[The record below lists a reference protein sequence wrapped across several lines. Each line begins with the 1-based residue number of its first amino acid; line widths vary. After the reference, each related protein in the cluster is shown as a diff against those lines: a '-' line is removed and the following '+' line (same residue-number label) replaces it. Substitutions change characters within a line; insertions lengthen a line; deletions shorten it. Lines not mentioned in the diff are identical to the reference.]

1 MSAALKDVESL
12 ERKIGHVFADRALLN
27 QALTHRSFSS
37 PHNERLE
44 FLGDSVLNCAVA
56 ALIFLRFPEMP
67 EGELSRLRANLVN
80 QSVLAEVATDLGV
93 GALLRLGEGE
103 IKTGGAA
110 RPSILADALE
120 ALLGAI
126 YLDDGFARASNVVEA
141 LFGTRVEN
149 VHEQA
154 PSKDSK
160 TALQEWCQSKRVPLP
175 QYTVIRIEGEAHRQM
190 FFVRC
195 DVAKPSSS
203 DTLQAEGHG
212 NSRRIAEQEAAR
224 QIFEMLA
231 DAAQPGIPV
240 TVDGATARRRNRRTT

>member
-1 MSAALKDVESL
+1 MSSALKELEAL
-12 ERKIGHVFADRALLN
+12 ERKLGHVFGDRALLN

-56 ALIFLRFPEMP
+56 ALIFSRFPEMP

-80 QSVLAEVATDLGV
+80 QSVLAEVATELGI
-93 GALLRLGEGE
+93 GSLLRLGEGE
-103 IKTGGAA
+103 VKTGGES

-126 YLDDGFARASNVVEA
+126 YLDESFARANAVVET
-141 LFGTRVEN
+141 LFSGRVGDI
-149 VHEQA
+149 HEHA

-160 TALQEWCQSKRVPLP
+160 TALQEWCQSRRVGLP
-175 QYTVIRIEGEAHRQM
+175 QYTVMRIEGEAHRQM
-190 FFVRC
+190 FFVAC
-195 DVAKPSSS
+195 DVAKPNAPDS
-203 DTLQAEGHG
+203 LRGEGHG

-224 QIFEMLA
+224 QVLELLTH
-231 DAAQPGIPV
+231 DAAEASDTESP
-240 TVDGATARRRNRRTT
+240 RRRNRRAT